1 MRNLTNTG
9 GDIFINNM
17 FANGEAIEVIQQS
30 NNTQAKVNV
39 SMKENTTEETSV
51 NDTDL
56 FLVGDTT
63 GKIIK
68 YITGA
73 NMKTIDTNFWS
84 RGSGN
89 IFPATS
95 TDTILANN
103 KIEIDTIADATY
115 LDSLIFSNTNSGT
128 DILNYKFMM
137 KDDGSYN
144 AYLKLR
150 VEYSKNGANNDV
162 FEISHDGQMIIT
174 KRLLLSNGL
183 QVGEESFNFLTTG
196 GTLATT
202 TFFTAS
208 SPLSYNNSTGV
219 FTTTFTP
226 TSTTNMSNKTFTNAT
241 TFNQGLYVKYDASTT
256 TSGFVRF
263 YEASDYGDNYIDLHP
278 QSHSIASSIN
288 VFLPNSLNNT
298 ILVGKDTTDTLTNK
312 TINNTNNTITT
323 FTGNSS
329 AVITTPSTTGTLALQ
344 SEIPSTAGF
353 ITATSTDTLQ
363 NKTLNN
369 TNNTITTFTGNSSA
383 AIQTPSTSGTLALQS
398 EIPTSL
404 WTRTTF
410 IGGSEIKPSNNDYL
424 QIESGKIIL
433 QNATEGYDIIS
444 NYTDNTFEIKEKDGT
459 LVFKYDSD
467 NGYIDF
473 GTIASARMNFG
484 NYIIHGEG
492 TAYPTGVGMPF
503 GTTNTMYVSLAFIK
517 SITTDEVAVSEF
529 NGNPASTS
537 SYIRCDSSSRIYFSS
552 DKLKVGEI
560 NGSTDPTS
568 NYIVENSSYG
578 WEIGGEIQEYCLRL
592 GGTAGAVYLGDDA
605 GSFQLHLN
613 GTGDA
618 YKVGSDLQHLF
629 YGNGL
634 TCANSRFKAN
644 YSSDRCFL
652 TNPSGTDNAVSFAG
666 SFLAYHD
673 NGTELNL
680 NCPNSSYGTTNSSNI
695 QLSFNGLARI
705 KFFGSTNPA
714 VQYLQTDGSTTYLN
728 VGRTSTFPTGMG
740 GTWDS
745 QSVPI
750 GNAYYQ
756 GGANTNDTEGFW
768 FCQNGQT
775 TAFSSTADLQAIRW
789 YNEDSITTGF
799 YISSGGSI
807 STFSDSRLKTEII
820 DWKNTDKEKY
830 KKIRTIRY
838 KEKIPDNINP
848 KRLKKQSCIDHYNER
863 HYGVIAQEIFEL
875 YPEIKNDNEVREY
888 NKWKDRKDN
897 WNNGIYEKEHK
908 EWEKEK
914 DKYENCD
921 QKDCKDKCSYK
932 VKEPPKIFDEEEPYL
947 HLDYNRINIITIG
960 VVQDLIKENEELKSE
975 LQGVKDILN
984 KLINSKSFADFKKTI
999 A

>member
-51 NDTDL
+51 NNTDL
-56 FLVGDTT
+56 FLVADTT
-63 GKIIK
+63 GKVVK

-73 NMKTIDTNFWS
+73 NMKTGIDTNFWT
-84 RGSGN
+84 RSGGF
-89 IFPATS
+89 IEPS
-95 TDTILANN
+95 TTG
-103 KIEIDTIADATY
+103 DTIASNDKIQSNTQADSTY
-115 LDSLIFSNTNSGT
+115 LDSLLFYNLNEGT
-128 DILNYKFMM
+128 DNCYFKFQLKDSGNNGHIKFMTLYNSTPQDIWYAD
-137 KDDGSYN
+137 KDGN
-144 AYLKLR
+144 
-150 VEYSKNGANNDV
+150 
-162 FEISHDGQMIIT
+162 MIIS
-174 KRLLLSNGL
+174 KRLSLTNGL
-183 QVGEESFNFLTTG
+183 FNLAGEEFNLGSTG
-196 GTLATT
+196 GTLAITSELSG
-202 TFFTAS
+202 FITAS
-208 SPLSYNNSTGV
+208 S
-219 FTTTFTP
+219 
-226 TSTTNMSNKTFTNAT
+226 
-241 TFNQGLYVKYDASTT
+241 
-256 TSGFVRF
+256 
-263 YEASDYGDNYIDLHP
+263 
-278 QSHSIASSIN
+278 
-288 VFLPNSLNNT
+288 
-298 ILVGKDTTDTLTNK
+298 TDTLTNK
-312 TINNTNNTITT
+312 TLNNTNNTITT
-323 FTGNSS
+323 YTGNSS

-383 AIQTPSTSGTLALQS
+383 TIQTPSTSGTLALQS
-398 EIPTSL
+398 ELPTTL

-410 IGGSEIKPSNNDYL
+410 IGGSEIKPTNNDYL
-424 QIESGKIIL
+424 HIESGKIIL
-433 QNATEGYDIIS
+433 QNSTEGYDIIS

-484 NYIIHGEG
+484 NYVLHGNG
-492 TAYPTGVGMPF
+492 TEYPSGVGMPF
-503 GTTNTMYVSLAFIK
+503 GTMGTMYGSLAFIR
-517 SITTDEVAVSEF
+517 SITTDEVAISET
-529 NGNPASTS
+529 GASPASTS
-537 SYIRCDSSSRIYFSS
+537 SYIRCDSSSRIFFSS
-552 DKLKVGEI
+552 DKLKIGTI
-560 NGSTDPTS
+560 NGSTDPTN

-578 WEIGGEIQEYCLRL
+578 WEVDGYYSEYCLRL

-605 GSFQLHLN
+605 GSFQLHIN

-618 YKVGSDLQHLF
+618 YKVGADLQHIF

-644 YSSDRCFL
+644 YSADRCFL
-652 TNPSGTDNAVSFAG
+652 TNPSGTNNGVSFAG
-666 SFLAYHD
+666 SFCAYHD
-673 NGTELNL
+673 NATELWFS
-680 NCPNSSYGTTNSSNI
+680 CPNSTYATTNSSNI
-695 QLSFNGLARI
+695 SFGFAGLNRVR
-705 KFFGSTNPA
+705 FLGSTNPA
-714 VQYLQTDGSTTYLN
+714 VQYYQTDGATIYLN

-768 FCQNGQT
+768 IAQNGQT

-897 WNNGIYEKEHK
+897 WNNGVYEKEHK
-908 EWEKEK
+908 EWEIEK
-914 DKYENCD
+914 NKYENCD

-960 VVQDLIKENEELKSE
+960 VVQDLIKENEELKTE